1 LSLVILDLLHYLP
14 QIFPLDT
21 IGVEAVLVMMVVTP
35 MEWMVE

>member
-1 LSLVILDLLHYLP
+1 LSLVILDLLHYLLVK
-14 QIFPLDT
+14 FPLDT